1 MKIDNSIKKTS
12 STGVRTK
19 QSGSASGT
27 EKTETGSGAAS
38 SVNVNVSPQL
48 QALSA
53 MVESASVF
61 DAGKVEEIKAAI
73 AEGQFQ
79 VDSEK
84 VADSLIG
91 TTRELINNAKGKA

>member
-12 STGVRTK
+12 STGVRAK
-19 QSGSASGT
+19 QSGSTSGT
-27 EKTETGSGAAS
+27 EKADAGATA

-48 QALSA
+48 QSLSA

-84 VADSLIG
+84 VADNLIG
-91 TTRELINNAKGKA
+91 STRELIKKAKGKA